1 MTVGANNQLLQL
13 SEQNQRNMSEK
24 FTKQQCQAFY
34 PDENDS
40 TLFFEIQERLGSLGK
55 AETLLVLCDYDFPLA
70 RSIAE
75 EATSLFHCNMK
86 LLKSLYK
93 RFGKDINKV
102 VEYLRKFKKYQQ
114 QNAPTTHCKAALK
127 TLKAFRDNTV
137 STNEFLT
144 KFDSLDNAQLFWINL
159 MRKENRQI
167 LI

>member
-1 MTVGANNQLLQL
+1 MQL
-13 SEQNQRNMSEK
+13 SEQSQRNASEK
-24 FTKQQCQAFY
+24 LTKRQCQAIY
-34 PDENDS
+34 PDGSDS
-40 TLFFEIQERLGSLGK
+40 TLFFEIQERSGSLSK

-75 EATSLFHCNMK
+75 EAASLFHCSIK
-86 LLKSLYK
+86 LLKSLHK
-93 RFGKDINKV
+93 RFNKDINKV
-102 VEYLRKFKKYQQ
+102 VEYLRKFKKHQQ

-144 KFDSLDNAQLFWINL
+144 KFDSLDNTQLFWINL
-159 MRKENRQI
+159 MRKESRQI